1 MKFVRRSHKDIE
13 VNLTPLIDV
22 VFILLIFFMISTTFT
37 TQNHLE
43 IDLPEAFGKFNV
55 SKKNVRI
62 AINRAGDVAVN
73 DLLLFKPNSNELG
86 EAIKKISGG
95 DTDVAIEVS
104 ADLNTPHQWVVTAL
118 DAAGQLGFSSV
129 SIITRRPVMT
139 ERL

>member
-104 ADLNTPHQWVVTAL
+104 ADFNTPHQWVVTAL

-129 SIITRRPVMT
+129 SIITRRPVKT